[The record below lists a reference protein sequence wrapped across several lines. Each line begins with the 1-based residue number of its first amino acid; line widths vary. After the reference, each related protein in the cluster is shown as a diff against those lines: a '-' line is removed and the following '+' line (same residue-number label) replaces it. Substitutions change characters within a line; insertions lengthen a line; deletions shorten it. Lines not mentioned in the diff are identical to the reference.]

1 MTFRSRLTLSRGAA
15 PALFLLAAGA
25 LAVLPAAWTQAPD
38 PSGLLDQAEAALVL
52 KPQESRELASTV
64 LQQLGPGG
72 ERSLRLRALSLK
84 ATADLSLLLAEEA
97 LALADEGL
105 AMARPSDPVQVR
117 ARLLEVR
124 GWSLG
129 SLGKNEE
136 ALKVLDEAVA
146 TARGSAAQEPVLMG
160 EILVARGTR
169 LADAWRH
176 DESLRDLT
184 EAVRL
189 LEAQRD
195 RPRLAEAYASLAMLY
210 ELMDADGP
218 ALDYGKR
225 AAAIFEAEGGI
236 EPLAAVT
243 FNTAR
248 VLQSMK
254 DYEAAYGAYARSME
268 LSRRCGDEAGV
279 AYALHG
285 MGVVRGRQGRTGEGL
300 SHLRAARPVFE
311 RLGDR
316 PMVFSS
322 LVEQGR
328 LERAAGFPQSALKSL
343 ERAMTLAPGGDA
355 EGGHDRAI
363 VHLEMAQTLADL
375 KRWREAYDHQKA
387 ASDLQL
393 SLDNETLRRQ
403 TQELRARFDSER
415 MEAENALLA
424 KGRELADF
432 RTTREVSRRRMW
444 GVIAALAVFLAGLF
458 ALGLLRDR
466 KIRKRLEEL
475 ASTDDL
481 TRLPN
486 RRTIFAAAAA
496 EFDRSRRY
504 GIPLALAVLD
514 LDGFKAVNDEY
525 GHAAGDEVLRG
536 VSAFLQE
543 QLRSPDQVGR
553 MGGEEFLALFP
564 HTGAEGA
571 TAAAGRLC
579 DGLREKVFPVFR
591 GQRRITLSVGVTQS
605 DPGDG
610 DLDAV
615 LRRADVA
622 LYEAKRSGRD
632 RVITLSAP
640 DPALGL
646 AGAVSRPGTP

>member
-1 MTFRSRLTLSRGAA
+1 MAAVSRLPFSRVAA
-15 PALFLLAAGA
+15 PALLLLAAWA
-25 LAVLPAAWTQAPD
+25 LAPLAGVGAQAAGPE
-38 PSGLLDQAEAALVL
+38 GLLDAAEAALVL
-52 KPQESRELASTV
+52 RPQVAREKASEA
-64 LQQLGPGG
+64 LQVLGPTGD
-72 ERSLRLRALSLK
+72 RALRLRGLSLQ
-84 ATADLSLLLAEEA
+84 AAADLSLLLADEA
-97 LALADEGL
+97 LALAEEGL
-105 AMARPSDPVQVR
+105 AAARPSDPVRIR
-117 ARLLEVR
+117 ARLLYVR

-136 ALKVLDEAVA
+136 ALRVLDEAVA
-146 TARGSAAQEPVLMG
+146 VARTGASGDPVLMA
-160 EILVARGTR
+160 EVLVARGTR

-176 DESLRDLT
+176 DEALRDLT

-189 LEAQRD
+189 LEAQSD
-195 RPRLAEAYASLAMLY
+195 RPRLAEAYGSLAMLY

-218 ALDYGKR
+218 ALDYGRR
-225 AAAIFEAEGGI
+225 AAEIFEAEGGV

-248 VLQSMK
+248 VLQSQK
-254 DYEAAYGAYARSME
+254 DYEAAHRAYERSME
-268 LSRRCGDEAGV
+268 LSRQCGDEAGV

-285 MGVVRGRQGRTGEGL
+285 MGVVRGHQGRTGEGL
-300 SHLRAARPVFE
+300 LRLRASRPVFE

-322 LVEQGR
+322 LVEEGR
-328 LERAAGFPQSALKSL
+328 IQREAGFPRPALEAFEK
-343 ERAMTLAPGGDA
+343 AMTLAPEGRA

-363 VHLEMAQTLADL
+363 VHLEMAQALGDL
-375 KRWREAYDHQKA
+375 KRWREAYEHQKT

-393 SLDNETLRRQ
+393 SLDDEALRRQ

-424 KGRELADF
+424 KGRELAEF
-432 RTTREVSRRRMW
+432 QTGREVSRRRMW
-444 GVIAALAVFLAGLF
+444 GVIAALATFLAVLF

-466 KIRKRLEEL
+466 RTRRRLEEL

-481 TRLPN
+481 TRLAN

-504 GIPLALAVLD
+504 GIPLSLAVLD
-514 LDGFKAVNDEY
+514 LDGFKAVNDVY
-525 GHAAGDEVLRG
+525 GHSTGDEVLRG
-536 VSAFLQE
+536 VSTFLAE

-564 HTGAEGA
+564 HTGGDGA

-579 DGLREKVFPVFR
+579 DGLRALTFPGLR
-591 GQRRITLSVGVTQS
+591 GERRVTLSVGVTQS
-605 DPGDG
+605 DPADG

-622 LYEAKRSGRD
+622 LYEAKRTGRD
-632 RVITLSAP
+632 RVVYLPSP
-640 DPALGL
+640 SEELVS
-646 AGAVSRPGTP
+646 AGAAEEKP